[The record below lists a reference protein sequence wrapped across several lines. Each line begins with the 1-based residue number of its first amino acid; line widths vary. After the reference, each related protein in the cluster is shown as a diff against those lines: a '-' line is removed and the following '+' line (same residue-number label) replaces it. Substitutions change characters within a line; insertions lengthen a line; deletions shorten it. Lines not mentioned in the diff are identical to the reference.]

1 MNNTKISESK
11 GKRQFVKNGLVICAL
26 LTWLGILACNT
37 VHARSV
43 KDEMISEVEI
53 EQLMKRGSVESIL
66 KEEYHSGLIQK
77 VEYNRRKGKTN
88 FDELVYQ
95 EHLNPRYRKPVL
107 VFFYDTKIDTINA
120 DERNSIILKILI
132 NKYNDNLDFLYYDT
146 SIEPSYTGN
155 RSSGIFGA
163 EVKSEAINSV
173 PSMAMYSQ
181 FDLVKGETPNSINGR
196 VKQIDILRGGPGKNS
211 LLKPWLEFLKDK
223 WIPTNIAFPN
233 NNYAWR
239 FSNSADEKKVIYN

>member
-1 MNNTKISESK
+1 MNSTKVSGFKDFINE
-11 GKRQFVKNGLVICAL
+11 GFVICVLFTGLVFL
-26 LTWLGILACNT
+26 MCNT
-37 VHARSV
+37 VLARNE
-43 KDEMISEVEI
+43 KDEKISVAKI
-53 EQLMKRGSVESIL
+53 EQLMKRSSVESIL
-66 KEEYHSGLIQK
+66 KEEYNSGLIQK
-77 VEYNRRKGKTN
+77 IEYDRRKQKTN
-88 FDELVYQ
+88 FNELVYQ
-95 EHLNPRYRKPVL
+95 EHLNSESRKPIL

-120 DERNSIILKILI
+120 DERDAIILKILI
-132 NKYNDNLDFLYYDT
+132 NKYNDNLDFLCYDT

-155 RSSGIFGA
+155 RNSGIFGA
-163 EVKSEAINSV
+163 EVRSEAINSV

-223 WIPTNIAFPN
+223 WISTNIVSPN
-233 NNYAWR
+233 NNYVWR